1 MTLQALVLAYI
12 VYRRSLGSEFRTE
25 SQVLNFFVKRVGGD
39 IDCDA
44 VTRQHVLAFLQ
55 GKGRLT
61 QTRANRYSILTG
73 LYRYALGREFVTRSP
88 LPPSEYEPRRPD
100 PKPPYIYT
108 HDELRRLVAAIPISR
123 RRAWGFDASTL
134 RMLVFALYGAGLR
147 SAEGRGLRIRD
158 VDLANSVLTVF
169 DSKFHK
175 SRRLPVGASVAKEL
189 REYAK
194 LRASRPFPDGED
206 SFFLATVDG
215 RWLSSTTVSAAFR
228 NLLRTADIHH
238 TDPSCQAPCL
248 HSFRHSFAVHRL
260 TAWYREGADVQ
271 RLLPKLSTYLGHA
284 NIASTQVYLTM
295 TPELLAQASDRF
307 ERYAMGDDD
316 A

>member
-1 MTLQALVLAYI
+1 MTLRALILAYI
-12 VYRRSLGSEFRTE
+12 EYRRSLGSEFRTE
-25 SQVLNFFVKRVGGD
+25 SQVLNLFAKRVGGD

-44 VTRQHVLAFLQ
+44 VTREDLLGFLQ
-55 GKGRLT
+55 GKGPLT

-73 LYRYALGREFVTRSP
+73 FYVYAVSREHVACSP
-88 LPPSEYEPRRPD
+88 LPPSENEPRKPD

-108 HDELRRLVAAIPISR
+108 HDELRRLVDAIPISR
-123 RRAWGFDASTL
+123 RRAFGFDASTL
-134 RMLVFALYGAGLR
+134 RMLVFALYGVGLR
-147 SAEGRGLRIRD
+147 SAEGRGLRVTD
-158 VDLANSVLTVF
+158 VDLSKSEITVF
-169 DSKFHK
+169 NSKFHK
-175 SRRLPVGASVAKEL
+175 SRRLPVGAKLAKEF
-189 REYAK
+189 REYARV
-194 LRASRPFPDGED
+194 RASRPFPDGAD

-215 RWLSSTTVSAAFR
+215 RWLSANTVSCAFR

-248 HSFRHSFAVHRL
+248 HALRHTFAVHRL

-284 NIASTQVYLTM
+284 NLASTQVYLTM

-307 ERYAMGDDD
+307 EHYAMGDGD